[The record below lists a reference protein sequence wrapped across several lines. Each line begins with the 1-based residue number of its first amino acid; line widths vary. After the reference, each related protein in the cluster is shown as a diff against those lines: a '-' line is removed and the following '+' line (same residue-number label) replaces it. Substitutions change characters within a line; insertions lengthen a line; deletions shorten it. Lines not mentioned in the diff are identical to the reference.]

1 MTALATSQS
10 ASHAGDDHEAAGA
23 PRADCIADSAGGLTF
38 DVTDPGE
45 PGTADAAH
53 LLLRRRDAES
63 AEDCVRLPLSPS
75 ADGRLRAALPS
86 SVELAEGRW
95 NAYAQVAGGEPRRLM
110 PGVNDLRS
118 LVDRAPSGSRGH
130 VAVRI
135 PYATKQGNL
144 SVRSWLRAPHA
155 ETGEID
161 ITGTAMTVHGRVYG
175 TGLTDTAYV
184 EAVRRAE
191 PDVVHRAEVTADGP
205 EFTFTLP
212 YGPLA
217 EHGAGPWDLW
227 LLPAGGS
234 GPRVRL
240 ARILDDVPDKKTIF
254 TYPVVPCAT
263 ERHGTLETG
272 PYYTLDNDLSVRVRE
287 TRGAEGAG
295 EDG

>member
-1 MTALATSQS
+1 MTALATSQ
-10 ASHAGDDHEAAGA
+10 AAHAGDDQEASAA

-45 PGTADAAH
+45 PGTEAVAH
-53 LLLRRRDAES
+53 LVLRRRDADS
-63 AEDCVRLPLSPS
+63 ADEDVRLPLTPS
-75 ADGRLRAALPS
+75 GDGRLRAALPS
-86 SVELAEGRW
+86 SVELPEGRW

-144 SVRSWLRAPHA
+144 SVRSWWRAPHA
-155 ETGEID
+155 EAGELD
-161 ITGTAMTVHGRVYG
+161 ITDAAMTVRGRVYG
-175 TGLTDTAYV
+175 TALTDAGYV
-184 EAVRRAE
+184 EAVRRDE
-191 PDVVHRAEVTADGP
+191 KDVVLRADITAEGP
-205 EFTFTLP
+205 QFSFALE

-217 EHGAGPWDLW
+217 DRGAGPWDLW
-227 LLPAGGS
+227 LRPAGES

-240 ARILDDVPDKKTIF
+240 ARLLDDVPDKKAIF

-263 ERHGTLETG
+263 AEHGTLEAG

-287 TRGAEGAG
+287 TNAKEGAG
-295 EDG
+295 D